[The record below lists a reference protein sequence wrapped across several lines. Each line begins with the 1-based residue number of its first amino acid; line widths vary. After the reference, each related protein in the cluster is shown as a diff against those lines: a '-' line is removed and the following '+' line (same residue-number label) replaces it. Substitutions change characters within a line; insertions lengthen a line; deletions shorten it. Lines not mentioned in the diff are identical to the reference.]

1 MGGQPPRL
9 RRPPGI
15 FVTRRRGLR
24 SAPGWGRVG
33 GMESSETYWDEVAL
47 LDWQVA
53 LGADEAIGDVPVDRY
68 ALEAVPAKAATV
80 KQAPGTRPPPPPIPV
95 PEKFDAVALAYEAA
109 EAAADLAALEAAQ
122 AGFELCALKRGARN
136 FVGAERH
143 MAARVMVIG
152 DAPGRAEDLAGRPFV
167 GAQGALLDRMLGAIG
182 LDRTSENE
190 ARAAYVMHVMPWRT
204 AGAGMPLADDLAM
217 MLPFVQRHIALVQ
230 PDVIVCMGNAACQAL
245 LGRAGITRMR
255 GQWAEVMGRPALPM
269 FAPDMLLGQPAA
281 KREAWAD
288 LLALKARLRG

>member
-1 MGGQPPRL
+1 
-9 RRPPGI
+9 
-15 FVTRRRGLR
+15 
-24 SAPGWGRVG
+24 
-33 GMESSETYWDEVAL
+33 MESSETYWAEVAL

-68 ALEAVPAKAATV
+68 ALEAVAAKAAPV
-80 KQAPGTRPPPPPIPV
+80 KLAPGTRPPPPPIPV
-95 PEKFDAVALAYEAA
+95 PEKFDAVALAREAA
-109 EAAADLAALEAAQ
+109 EAAADLAALAA
-122 AGFELCALKRGARN
+122 AHEGFELCALKRGARN
-136 FVGAERH
+136 FVGAEGH

-152 DAPGRAEDLAGRPFV
+152 DAPGRAEDQAGRPFV
-167 GAQGALLDRMLGAIG
+167 GPQGVLLDRMLGAIG
-182 LDRTSENE
+182 LDRTSE
-190 ARAAYVMHVMPWRT
+190 AAAQAAYVMHVMPWRT

-230 PDVIVCMGNAACQAL
+230 PDVVVCMGNAACQAL

-269 FAPDMLLGQPAA
+269 FSPDMLLGQPAA